1 MTNLLSV
8 FSSMLL
14 SLAMFLESFCGCF
27 GTFSG
32 TERPSLVKLPTE
44 ERVVKL
50 LPALVLFVLHTTRH
64 VSCVLLEVN
73 LLSTCA

>member
-14 SLAMFLESFCGCF
+14 SLAMFLESFRGCF

-32 TERPSLVKLPTE
+32 MERPSLVKLPIE
-44 ERVVKL
+44 ESLVKL
-50 LPALVLFVLHTTRH
+50 LPSTILFVLHT
-64 VSCVLLEVN
+64 
-73 LLSTCA
+73 